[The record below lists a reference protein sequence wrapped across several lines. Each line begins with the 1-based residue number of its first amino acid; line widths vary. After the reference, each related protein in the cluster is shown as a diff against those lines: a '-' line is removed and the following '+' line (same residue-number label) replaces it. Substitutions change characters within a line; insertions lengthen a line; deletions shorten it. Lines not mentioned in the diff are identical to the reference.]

1 MSARVYTVTTTRTPK
16 RDIDLFGA
24 TTVRIDGAPE
34 AGAAGA
40 PVLYLSAFVSDP
52 LAFASRVAAALASI
66 DAAQVPAARAGEVAN
81 NPSPEAA
88 VYSMPEFFEDVD
100 WSEMLFAPEDLNTT
114 DWKSWADA
122 YLRRVEL
129 ATSLTQL
136 RDLAEANN
144 RALTACPP
152 AHRIKIGRALSKAFS
167 ETEDQSLAA

>member
-1 MSARVYTVTTTRTPK
+1 MAQQFYSVAKAQTPK

-24 TTVRIDGAPE
+24 TTVRIDAAVEQG
-34 AGAAGA
+34 GAAA
-40 PVLYLSAFVSDP
+40 PVLYLSTFVQDP
-52 LAFASRVAAALASI
+52 EAFATRVLAALAWL
-66 DAAQVPAARAGEVAN
+66 DDTQVPAARAGEVAN

-100 WSEMLFAPEDLNTT
+100 WSEVLFAPEDLNTT
-114 DWKSWADA
+114 DWKGWADA

-129 ATSLTQL
+129 ATSLPQL

-152 AHRIKIGRALSKAFS
+152 AHRVRIGRALSKAFS